1 MPSKKVKRFDDGGV
15 VGNSNYP
22 FGQGQVSSA
31 APQTST
37 GMGNNSPLVQVNTP
51 TAQTEETP
59 QAFGSLPMATPVQ
72 MKKGGKVT
80 ARRGDGI
87 AQRGKT
93 RGRMV

>member
-1 MPSKKVKRFDDGGV
+1 MASKRVKRFDDGGV

-22 FGQGQVSSA
+22 FGQGQAASA
-31 APQTST
+31 APAASE
-37 GMGNNSPLVQVNTP
+37 GLGNNSPLVQVNAP
-51 TAQTEETP
+51 GAEAAETADSTKP
-59 QAFGSLPMATPVQ
+59 FG

-80 ARRGDGI
+80 ASRRGDGI

>member
-1 MPSKKVKRFDDGGV
+1 MATKKVKRFDDGGV
-15 VGNSNYP
+15 VANYNYP
-22 FGQGQVSSA
+22 FGQSQASA
-31 APQTST
+31 APAPASTST
-37 GMGNNSPLVQVNTP
+37 GLGNNSPLVQVNS
-51 TAQTEETP
+51 TAAETP
-59 QAFGSLPMATPVQ
+59 QVFENPATAAPIQ